1 MVAMVALVA
10 VIVLGLQQEKVQE
23 FPLFHGVTKQ
33 NMEDTLAVAVA
44 EVLRLGVADIME
56 ALVVPVAVALEAVVT
71 IMVMK
76 QLAVLAQVLVPLIP
90 VAAEAALVLLPL
102 NGNIP
107 VEMVAPALL

>member
-1 MVAMVALVA
+1 MVEMVALVA
-10 VIVLGLQQEKVQE
+10 VMVLRLQQEKVQE

-33 NMEDTLAVAVA
+33 NMEDTLAAAVA
-44 EVLRLGVADIME
+44 EVLRLGVADIMA
-56 ALVVPVAVALEAVVT
+56 ALVVPVAAVLEAVVT

-76 QLAVLAQVLVPLIP
+76 RLVVIVLVLVPLIP

-107 VEMVAPALL
+107 VEMVAQAL